1 MARWVYHLIALH
13 ERLQRCGRI
22 GRIEFAVS
30 RLVFPVLIEHY
41 AMLPSLLGEGP
52 QLCGT
57 RPIPTIDLWLSL
69 VCADL
74 GALHTILTRGAGTSC
89 CLAMEFKMHAFGII
103 AKKGKAKSRAKYS
116 RYLCCVSC
124 LHFNRQKVVYRSRFS
139 CDCGGAIFDALG
151 RLRRDA
157 KMRWLRSG

>member
-1 MARWVYHLIALH
+1 MARCVYYLNSLH
-13 ERLQRCGRI
+13 ERLRRCGRT

-30 RLVFPVLIEHY
+30 RLVSPRLIEHY

-57 RPIPTIDLWLSL
+57 RPTRTIDLWLSL
-69 VCADL
+69 ACADF

-89 CLAMEFKMHAFGII
+89 CLVMVFKMHAFGII
-103 AKKGKAKSRAKYS
+103 ATKGKAKGCAEYS

-124 LHFNRQKVVYRSRFS
+124 LHFNRQKAVYRSRFS
-139 CDCGGAIFDALG
+139 CDYGGVIFDALE
-151 RLRRDA
+151 RLGRDA